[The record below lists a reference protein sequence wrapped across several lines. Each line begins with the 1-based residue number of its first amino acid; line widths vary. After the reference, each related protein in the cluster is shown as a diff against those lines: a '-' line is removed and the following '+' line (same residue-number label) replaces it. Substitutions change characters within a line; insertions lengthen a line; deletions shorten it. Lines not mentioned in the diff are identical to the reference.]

1 MKKPVNPNPS
11 KVIIIPQTPQ
21 NNREEVAPQEN
32 APMETQ
38 APVSTPTTA
47 PQQAKAEVAEEEDE

>member
-1 MKKPVNPNPS
+1 MKKTNPS

-32 APMETQ
+32 APVEVPTSTQ
-38 APVSTPTTA
+38 APIQ
-47 PQQAKAEVAEEEDE
+47 QQAEAEEAVEEEAE